1 MEGSINANK
10 NPQSLMLIIVMLLLR
25 ENTNKVLMTSSHK
38 KEMKEMKGD
47 LKGEKKTSKQY
58 RFKHAKMVFIQWWR
72 WVK

>member
-10 NPQSLMLIIVMLLLR
+10 NPQSLMLIVVMLLLK
-25 ENTNKVLMTSSHK
+25 ENINKVLMTTSHK

-47 LKGEKKTSKQY
+47 LKGEKKASTQY